1 MHKRQR
7 MLPVSGPDSTRP
19 AMALTNKQKTAIAK
33 RAYSDVAAGKPS
45 PFKTQD
51 SSSTSPQPPAPK
63 K

>member
-19 AMALTNKQKTAIAK
+19 AMALTNEQKASIARK
-33 RAYSDVAAGKPS
+33 AYADVAAGKPS
-45 PFKTQD
+45 PFK
-51 SSSTSPQPPAPK
+51 SSPWAKPPQPPPPPK

>member
-1 MHKRQR
+1 
-7 MLPVSGPDSTRP
+7 
-19 AMALTNKQKTAIAK
+19 MALTNKQKTAIAK